1 MYKYILA
8 AVLSLAVATPALADH
23 RRNHN
28 GPYIYNNYHVQQH
41 RQHRH
46 RNNDKWVVPL
56 IGGVILGAV
65 IIEASKPKETVVK
78 EVIVQSPPVTVTKV
92 IVCTEWK
99 EIMTSD
105 GRVYKERTC
114 RDQ

>member
-41 RQHRH
+41 RH

-65 IIEASKPKETVVK
+65 INEASKPKER
-78 EVIVQSPPVTVTKV
+78 EVIVVKQKCEPVT
-92 IVCTEWK
+92 IVVQDQWGRTIERRTEERCT
-99 EIMTSD
+99 T
-105 GRVYKERTC
+105 VY
-114 RDQ
+114 

>member
-65 IIEASKPKETVVK
+65 INEASKPKER
-78 EVIVQSPPVTVTKV
+78 EVIVVKQKCEPVTIVVQDQWGRTIERRTEERCVT
-92 IVCTEWK
+92 
-99 EIMTSD
+99 
-105 GRVYKERTC
+105 VY
-114 RDQ
+114 